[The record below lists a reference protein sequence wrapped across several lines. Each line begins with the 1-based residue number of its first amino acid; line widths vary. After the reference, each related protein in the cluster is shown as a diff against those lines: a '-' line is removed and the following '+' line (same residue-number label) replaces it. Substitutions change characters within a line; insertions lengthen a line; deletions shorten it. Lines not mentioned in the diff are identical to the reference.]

1 MVNTAR
7 SFGRW
12 LLTAAIT
19 LLAIVGLTTLVVTL
33 AGAHI
38 GVVLTALY
46 QGAAGSRYDLGNTLN
61 RTTPLL
67 LTGLG
72 VAIAF
77 RAKIWNIGGE
87 GQFLVGAIAA
97 SAVGAYRWHNLPA
110 LILIPMVMVS
120 GAFAGAAWGAIA
132 GALRAWRGV
141 PEVISTIMLN
151 FIAAQLLSFLL
162 HGPMQEA
169 THAQPASEALPVNA
183 QLPVIL
189 PETTLHFGLY
199 LALAAVV
206 IVTVYLFATPAG
218 FALRVAGDNP
228 EAARASGIHVAWT
241 QVSAMAW
248 SGALCGL
255 AGAVELS
262 GKIGSLYENYSP
274 GYGFT
279 AVAVALLGRLNP
291 WAIALSA
298 LFFGALS
305 AGSGSMERSAHVSS
319 VLIYV
324 IQGVTLLALLASQRI
339 QAMRRSA
346 VG

>member
-1 MVNTAR
+1 MANVWR
-7 SFGRW
+7 GVGRW
-12 LLTAAIT
+12 LITASTTLLSIAGLTA
-19 LLAIVGLTTLVVTL
+19 LVVTL
-33 AGAHI
+33 AGAHL
-38 GVVLTALY
+38 GDVLTALY
-46 QGAAGSRYDLGNTLN
+46 QGAAGSRYDIGNTLN

-97 SAVGAYRWHNLPA
+97 SAVGAYKLHNLPA
-110 LILIPMVMVS
+110 PVLIPLVLVA
-120 GAFAGAAWGAIA
+120 GAFAGAAWGAVA

-151 FIAAQLLSFLL
+151 FVAAQLLSYLL
-162 HGPMQEA
+162 HGPMQES
-169 THAQPASEALPVNA
+169 THAQPASEALPANA

-189 PETTLHFGLY
+189 SETTLHFGLY
-199 LALAAVV
+199 LALAAILVV
-206 IVTVYLFATPAG
+206 TIYLFATPGG
-218 FALRVAGDNP
+218 FALRVVGDNP
-228 EAARASGIHVAWT
+228 DAARASGVNVALT

-255 AGAVELS
+255 AGAIELS
-262 GKIGSLYENYSP
+262 GKLGSLYENYAP

-291 WAIALSA
+291 WTIALSA

-319 VLIYV
+319 VLIFV
-324 IQGVTLLALLASQRI
+324 IQGATLLALLASQRI

-346 VG
+346 AE